1 MQEMSKGSF
10 AVVINGVEY
19 GRPILLGYKTLVSNW
34 DSLTACRTKSTSC
47 YFHCGLQF
55 RWLACQ
61 PPRRNA
67 GSIASI
73 AVMKG
78 RSWAGGRA
86 LWRAACAGHHDV
98 GESM

>member
-19 GRPILLGYKTLVSNW
+19 GRPIFLGHKALVSDW
-34 DSLTACRTKSTSC
+34 DGLTACRTKSTSC
-47 YFHCGLQF
+47 DFHCGLQL

-61 PPRRNA
+61 PSRRNA

-73 AVMKG
+73 AIMNG
-78 RSWAGGRA
+78 QSWAGGRA
-86 LWRAACAGHHDV
+86 LWRAACARLHDV